1 MNVAPLTERRI
12 ARIESARQQAQ
23 GSGRKDCFVPLTQQ
37 ERAAR
42 IRFLLDKCLRSKQL
56 ECTFENH
63 LTAVNE
69 VFYRRGQSAP
79 SHARQIVSSLFHGRE
94 QDAVKAGPISF

>member
-1 MNVAPLTERRI
+1 MSLLSLKKRVN
-12 ARIESARQQAQ
+12 RIEWARQKAQ
-23 GSGRKDCFVPLTQQ
+23 ESGRVQNCFVPLSRQ
-37 ERAAR
+37 ERADR

-56 ECTFENH
+56 EHTFENH

-79 SHARQIVSSLFHGRE
+79 SYARQIVSSLFHGRE
-94 QDAVKAGPISF
+94 